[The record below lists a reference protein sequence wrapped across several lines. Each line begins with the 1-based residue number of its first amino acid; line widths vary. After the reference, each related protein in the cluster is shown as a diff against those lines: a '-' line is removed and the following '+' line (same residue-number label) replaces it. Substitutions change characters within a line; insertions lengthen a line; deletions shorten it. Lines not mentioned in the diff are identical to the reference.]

1 MVHTRPTPQSLNRQE
16 SGRKYEG
23 RDSTTGE
30 SVNLKINEGTNPWIP
45 SLVDD
50 FPSVRNRL

>member
-1 MVHTRPTPQSLNRQE
+1 MVRTRSTPPSINRQE

-23 RDSTTGE
+23 RDSTTDV
-30 SVNLKINEGTNPWIP
+30 SVTLKIDEGTNPWIP

-50 FPSVRNRL
+50 FLSV